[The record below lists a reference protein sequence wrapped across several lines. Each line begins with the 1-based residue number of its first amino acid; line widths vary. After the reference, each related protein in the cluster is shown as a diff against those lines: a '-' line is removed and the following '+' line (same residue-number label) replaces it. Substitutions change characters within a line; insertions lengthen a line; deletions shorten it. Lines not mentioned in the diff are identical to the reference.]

1 MYNRDI
7 GTNINGLEL
16 KGEDWYLIFWRNSR
30 YLYIV
35 YVSDTKDDNILKVVR
50 KAIETTGKEIGDEE
64 GVKVTIYH
72 SGINDL
78 YYNEHVSISGRYV

>member
-1 MYNRDI
+1 MAWSSSARIDI
-7 GTNINGLEL
+7 
-16 KGEDWYLIFWRNSR
+16 WFWFSEEIRGI
-30 YLYIV
+30 YIV

>member
-1 MYNRDI
+1 MAWSSSARIDI
-7 GTNINGLEL
+7 WFSEGIRG
-16 KGEDWYLIFWRNSR
+16 I
-30 YLYIV
+30 YIV

-50 KAIETTGKEIGDEE
+50 TAIETTGKEIGDEE